1 MADNEG
7 GTMESF
13 EVHSRNL
20 TPEPV
25 AHSHDFH
32 QLILAT
38 SGTTELAMEGQEER
52 VTARRGCLIPSS
64 RHHEYQGDGGNRTLV
79 LDIPV
84 AHLATLEKGSEIERL
99 FDKPRFFSVPPALNQ
114 LTHALSQQLEQCPA
128 LQNEIAVLLLRA
140 LTMYLHDEPESVVSH
155 LGKPV
160 SKRCISER
168 LDLVRLDNWI
178 DQHLADAIHV
188 EQLAALC
195 ALSPG
200 HFHAC
205 FRELTGVTPLAY
217 VQRRRLEHA
226 RTLVR
231 HSALSLGHIAM
242 LVGFRDQGSFSRAYR
257 RYFEISPSSDR

>member
-1 MADNEG
+1 MAL
-7 GTMESF
+7 F
-13 EVHSRNL
+13 ELHSRNL
-20 TPEPV
+20 AQEQV
-25 AHSHDFH
+25 AHTHDFH

-38 SGTTELAMEGQEER
+38 CGVTELSMEGRGER

-64 RHHEYQGDGGNRTLV
+64 RHHEYQGDGSNRTLV

-84 AHLATLEKGSEIERL
+84 AHLASLEKGSEIERL

-114 LTHALSQQLEQCPA
+114 LTHALANQLEQCPG
-128 LQNEIAVLLLRA
+128 LQNEIAILLLRA
-140 LTMYLHDEPESVVSH
+140 LTMYLQDASPSEVGQ
-155 LGKPV
+155 LGQH
-160 SKRCISER
+160 CISER
-168 LDLVRLDNWI
+168 LDLARLDAWL
-178 DQHLADAIHV
+178 DQHLADEIRV

-200 HFHAC
+200 HFHSC

-231 HSALSLGHIAM
+231 HSTLSLGHIAM

-257 RYFEISPSSDR
+257 RYFELSPSSDR